1 MLQKVAIHQTRLRI
15 PGVGVDARGVC
26 MGARGLVLLPG
37 FDRLVAFLAIYTH
50 QVALTQVLSSMK
62 PELVRSSLG
71 AREIAVSFDA
81 VSSDVMDRVAE
92 VARLTGA
99 FTFTGTSRH
108 FVQYRDAAAPF
119 GYDALELLSNNA
131 ELCLY
136 HDSFSQAYDLE
147 RTLELS
153 QLVRRLSAEPEVN
166 PSFDAGP
173 AWVLAAA
180 ALGPPLA
187 RHFAAAD
194 IEASAALLASGHQL
208 GLGGEPW
215 LFRLGE
221 VPSRVRGLVTHTP
234 GLSLFLEKT
243 AGAAVEFGF
252 DHPLALAACPV
263 FRSGELV
270 LFPGGN
276 RPALVL
282 QLPSVFARVR
292 MLVKPVPA
300 QQAADPALLSPTEA
314 ELRRVATP
322 VRLLPS
328 LSARRRIAAVRLS
341 GTEPDQ
347 LRKLAYVVSPQ
358 TLSETKIAATDQGV
372 FVLSPA
378 RGQSIPL
385 GDLYAEAGERLFVA
399 LGYELVPRLAAELLL
414 ESMQVPA
421 GYLLFFHADGTSSA
435 LPQDRFSSL
444 SQALLEPSAWTT
456 PTSHEFRGTLETKLP
471 SLWLDA
477 LGLRPLKRARVA
489 P

>member
-119 GYDALELLSNNA
+119 GYDASELLSNNA

-147 RTLELS
+147 RTLELG
-153 QLVRRLSAEPEVN
+153 QLVRRLSAVPDVN
-166 PSFDAGP
+166 PGFDAGA
-173 AWVLAAA
+173 AWVVAAA
-180 ALGPPLA
+180 ALGPPLV
-187 RHFAAAD
+187 RHFAAAG
-194 IEASAALLASGHQL
+194 IETSAALLTSGHQL
-208 GLGGEPW
+208 GLGSEPW
-215 LFRLGE
+215 LFQLAE
-221 VPSRVRGLVTHTP
+221 VPPRVRGLVTRTP

-263 FRSGELV
+263 FRPSELV

-282 QLPSVFARVR
+282 ELPSVFARVQ
-292 MLVKPVPA
+292 MLVKPVLA
-300 QQAADPALLSPTEA
+300 QQATEPALVSASEE

-328 LSARRRIAAVRLS
+328 LSARRRIGAARRS
-341 GTEPDQ
+341 G
-347 LRKLAYVVSPQ
+347 
-358 TLSETKIAATDQGV
+358 IAA
-372 FVLSPA
+372 
-378 RGQSIPL
+378 
-385 GDLYAEAGERLFVA
+385 
-399 LGYELVPRLAAELLL
+399 PRPR
-414 ESMQVPA
+414 V
-421 GYLLFFHADGTSSA
+421 SA
-435 LPQDRFSSL
+435 M
-444 SQALLEPSAWTT
+444 
-456 PTSHEFRGTLETKLP
+456 
-471 SLWLDA
+471 
-477 LGLRPLKRARVA
+477 RPC